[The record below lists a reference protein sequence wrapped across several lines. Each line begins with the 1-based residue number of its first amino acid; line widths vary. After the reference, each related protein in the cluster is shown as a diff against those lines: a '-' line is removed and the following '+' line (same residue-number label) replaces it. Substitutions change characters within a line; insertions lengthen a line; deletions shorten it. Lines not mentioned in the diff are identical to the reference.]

1 MNERMEQEINRTIA
15 LLQASMPRRKSEAVL
30 SQLLNIAKSEMNPLL
45 LLALF
50 FVSILCGV
58 CLSKDIAFPMVTI
71 FCISPLPMLIL
82 FHRYVL
88 HSNEPMRELEET
100 LPFSYSE
107 MLVGRAMLISAYM
120 AFIFIALAVFLSHSA
135 GENFIRLALCGAVPS
150 TYLCI
155 GLLILSAL
163 IRNQDGL
170 SLAAIVLW
178 VGISYC
184 ALVLPFDRFLIL
196 LPTSIY
202 AALLAVGAALYG
214 MCACKIK
221 QGRRYSYAAGVE

>member
-1 MNERMEQEINRTIA
+1 MNERTEQEINRTIA
-15 LLQASMPRRKSEAVL
+15 LLQASMPQRKSEAAL

-50 FVSILCGV
+50 FISILCGM
-58 CLSKDIAFPMVTI
+58 CLSKNIASPMVTI

-88 HSNEPMRELEET
+88 YSNEPMRELEET
-100 LPFSYSE
+100 FPFSYSE

-120 AFIFIALAVFLSHSA
+120 VLIFIALAVLLSHSA

-155 GLLILSAL
+155 GLLILSAF

-184 ALVLPFDRFLIL
+184 ALALPFDHFLIL
-196 LPTSIY
+196 LPTSVY

-221 QGRRYSYAAGVE
+221 QRRHPYATDVE

>member
-15 LLQASMPRRKSEAVL
+15 LLQASMPQRKSKAAL

-58 CLSKDIAFPMVTI
+58 CMSKDIASPMVTI

-88 HSNEPMRELEET
+88 YSNEPMRELEET
-100 LPFSYSE
+100 FPFSYSE

-120 AFIFIALAVFLSHSA
+120 TFVFIALAVLLSHSA

-155 GLLILSAL
+155 GLLILSAF
-163 IRNQDGL
+163 IQNQDGL

-184 ALVLPFDRFLIL
+184 ALALPFDHFLIL
-196 LPTSIY
+196 LPTSVY
-202 AALLAVGAALYG
+202 AALLAVGVALYS
-214 MCACKIK
+214 MCVCKIK
-221 QGRRYSYAAGVE
+221 QRRHSYAAGVE

>member
-15 LLQASMPRRKSEAVL
+15 LLQASMPQRKSEAAL

-45 LLALF
+45 LLAL
-50 FVSILCGV
+50 CGV
-58 CLSKDIAFPMVTI
+58 CMSKDIASPMVTI

-88 HSNEPMRELEET
+88 YSNEPMRELEET
-100 LPFSYSE
+100 FPFSYSE

-120 AFIFIALAVFLSHSA
+120 TFVFIALAVLLSHSA

-155 GLLILSAL
+155 GLLILSAF
-163 IRNQDGL
+163 IQNQDGL

-184 ALVLPFDRFLIL
+184 ALALPFDHFLIL
-196 LPTSIY
+196 LPTSVY
-202 AALLAVGAALYG
+202 AALLAVGVALYS
-214 MCACKIK
+214 MCVCKIK
-221 QGRRYSYAAGVE
+221 QRRHSYAAGVE

>member
-15 LLQASMPRRKSEAVL
+15 LLQASMPRRKSKAAL

-50 FVSILCGV
+50 FISILCGV
-58 CLSKDIAFPMVTI
+58 CMSKDIASPMVTI

-88 HSNEPMRELEET
+88 HSNEPMRKLEET

-120 AFIFIALAVFLSHSA
+120 TFVFIALAVLLSHSA

-155 GLLILSAL
+155 GLLILSAF

-184 ALVLPFDRFLIL
+184 ALALPFDHFLIL
-196 LPTSIY
+196 LPTSVY
-202 AALLAVGAALYG
+202 AALLTVGAALYG

-221 QGRRYSYAAGVE
+221 QRRYSYATGIE

>member
-1 MNERMEQEINRTIA
+1 MNERMEQELNRTIA
-15 LLQASMPRRKSEAVL
+15 LLQASMPRRKSETAF
-30 SQLLNIAKSEMNPLL
+30 SQMLNIAKNEINPLL

-58 CLSKDIAFPMVTI
+58 YMTKDIASPMVTI

-100 LPFSYSE
+100 LSFSYSE
-107 MLVGRAMLISAYM
+107 MLVGRAALISIYM
-120 AFIFIALAVFLSHSA
+120 VFIFITLAALLSHSA

-150 TYLCI
+150 TCLCLV
-155 GLLILSAL
+155 LLILSAF

-178 VGISYC
+178 AGISYC
-184 ALVLPFDRFLIL
+184 VLALPFDRFLIL
-196 LPTSIY
+196 LPTSVY
-202 AALLAVGAALYG
+202 AALLAVGVALYG
-214 MCACKIK
+214 MCARKIK
-221 QGRRYSYAAGVE
+221 QRRYSYAAGVE

>member
-1 MNERMEQEINRTIA
+1 MGSGLIQ
-15 LLQASMPRRKSEAVL
+15 
-30 SQLLNIAKSEMNPLL
+30 NI
-45 LLALF
+45 
-50 FVSILCGV
+50 
-58 CLSKDIAFPMVTI
+58 VTI
-71 FCISPLPMLIL
+71 
-82 FHRYVL
+82 
-88 HSNEPMRELEET
+88 EET

-107 MLVGRAMLISAYM
+107 MLVGRATLISTYM
-120 AFIFIALAVFLSHSA
+120 VFVFIALAVLLSHSA

-155 GLLILSAL
+155 GLLILSVL

-196 LPTSIY
+196 LPTSVY
-202 AALLAVGAALYG
+202 AALLTVGAALYG

-221 QGRRYSYAAGVE
+221 QRRYSYAVGVE

>member
-15 LLQASMPRRKSEAVL
+15 LLQASMPQRKSEAAL

-58 CLSKDIAFPMVTI
+58 CMSKDIASPMVTI

-88 HSNEPMRELEET
+88 YSNEPMRELEET
-100 LPFSYSE
+100 FPFSYSE

-120 AFIFIALAVFLSHSA
+120 TFVFIALAVLLSLSA

-155 GLLILSAL
+155 GLLILSAF
-163 IRNQDGL
+163 IQNQDGL

-184 ALVLPFDRFLIL
+184 ALALPFDHFLIL
-196 LPTSIY
+196 LPTSVY
-202 AALLAVGAALYG
+202 AALLAVGVALYS
-214 MCACKIK
+214 MCVCKIK
-221 QGRRYSYAAGVE
+221 QRRHSYAAGVE

>member
-1 MNERMEQEINRTIA
+1 MSDRMEQEMNKTIA
-15 LLQASMPRRKSEAVL
+15 LLQASMPQRGPNTAL
-30 SQLLNIAKSEMNPLL
+30 LQLLNIAKSEMNPFLL
-45 LLALF
+45 LSLF
-50 FVSILCGV
+50 CFSILSGI
-58 CLSKDIAFPMVTI
+58 CLSKNTASPTVTI

-107 MLVGRAMLISAYM
+107 MLVGRAVLISVYM
-120 AFIFIALAVFLSHSA
+120 VFVFVALAVLLSHSA

-155 GLLILSAL
+155 GLLILSAV

-170 SLAAIVLW
+170 SLAAIILW

-184 ALVLPFDRFLIL
+184 ALILPFDHFLIL
-196 LPTSIY
+196 LPTTAY
-202 AALLAVGAALYG
+202 AVLLAVGVAIYSI
-214 MCACKIK
+214 CAYQIK
-221 QGRRYSYAAGVE
+221 QRRFSYAAGVE

>member
-1 MNERMEQEINRTIA
+1 MNDRMEQEINRTID
-15 LLQASMPRRKSEAVL
+15 LLQASMPQRREEVEL
-30 SQLLNIAKSEMNPLL
+30 VQLLRIAKSEIPPLL

-50 FVSILCGV
+50 FISILCGV
-58 CLSKDIAFPMVTI
+58 CMSKDIASPMVTI

-82 FHRYVL
+82 FHRYVF

-107 MLVGRAMLISAYM
+107 MLVGRATLISTYM
-120 AFIFIALAVFLSHSA
+120 AFVFIALAVLLSHSA

-155 GLLILSAL
+155 GLLILSVL

-170 SLAAIVLW
+170 SLAATVLW

-196 LPTSIY
+196 LPTSVY
-202 AALLAVGAALYG
+202 AALLAVGAALYS

-221 QGRRYSYAAGVE
+221 QRRHSYAVGVE